1 MPHPAMPTFQTP
13 ACGMEPGGLP
23 ASPTVQ
29 LNDFNY
35 HQMVLVSMPLCPAQM
50 ARLAGGDR
58 RMLCERT
65 SPQPIT
71 DCEERQMRFG
81 FFDQL
86 PCASGFTEAQRYRDI
101 LAQIELGDEVGF
113 DTVWLGE
120 LHFSR
125 AFSILAN
132 PLMVLAAAA
141 QRTRRIRLG
150 TAVTLLPLHNP
161 VKIAEDA
168 ATVDILSNGR
178 LELGCGRGTAP
189 LHYAGYDIPQEESR
203 ERFDEALDFIIGAW
217 TNERFSYAGKHYRA
231 KDLTVIPQP
240 VQKPHPP
247 VRIAANSPDTF
258 PFAARRGF
266 PIFATPL
273 INPPDKLKE
282 GLAVYRGTLPAGDT
296 ALAFPV
302 HVTTSRAQARQDSEA
317 GLMRFLREAAERL
330 APLGQADIKSF
341 EAFRQVLARIER
353 VTFDDMDREM
363 GVFGDPDYCVDRV
376 QALTPRLRHGRI
388 HLLLQPGRDHGPR
401 HGAPIDDPVRQGSDA
416 ALPLAGRLRL
426 APWPGSTRL
435 SSHPFVAMSV
445 RHGAVSI
452 RGWTRQDV
460 PDTKRGSAPCAI
472 TIAFFISC

>member
-1 MPHPAMPTFQTP
+1 
-13 ACGMEPGGLP
+13 
-23 ASPTVQ
+23 
-29 LNDFNY
+29 
-35 HQMVLVSMPLCPAQM
+35 
-50 ARLAGGDR
+50 
-58 RMLCERT
+58 
-65 SPQPIT
+65 
-71 DCEERQMRFG
+71 MRFG

-189 LHYAGYDIPQEESR
+189 LHYAGYDIKQEESR

-231 KDLTVIPQP
+231 EDLTVIPQP
-240 VQKPHPP
+240 VQKPRPP

-317 GLMRFLREAAERL
+317 GLLRFLREAAERL

-353 VTFDDMDREM
+353 VTFEDMDREM

-376 QALTPRLRHGRI
+376 RALR
-388 HLLLQPGRDHGPR
+388 RDYGMDEFICYFNQGGIMDH
-401 HGAPIDDPVRQGSDA
+401 AMVRQSM
-416 ALPLAGRLRL
+416 
-426 APWPGSTRL
+426 TRFAKEVMP
-435 SSHPFVAMSV
+435 HC
-445 RHGAVSI
+445 R
-452 RGWTRQDV
+452 
-460 PDTKRGSAPCAI
+460 
-472 TIAFFISC
+472 